1 MKHTTVPLKGTLTVS
16 TPFSKLDSHV
26 AKVETFKFRD
36 ARIESWES
44 RVEDRES
51 RNAEF
56 WNIHE
61 LRFVQE
67 SAIHLSKKDN
77 NHVTQFSVVVHVHS
91 MYRWALFVTLI
102 IGVMDRKED
111 LTGIETSRV
120 KTKQTWIP
128 HLCWNFVIWNT
139 NCFCLYRN
147 QRGKWE
153 DSNKHRTTVETW
165 SIWYIQTWKSWFA
178 CFKGLLNFFFLIH
191 IHNVH
196 EMTPFIHQDAIK
208 KSLNIRK
215 WKRTDWKLPTGQRMH
230 FLSSVTTIWSP
241 SV

>member
-1 MKHTTVPLKGTLTVS
+1 MKHTTEPLKGKLTVS

-61 LRFVQE
+61 LRFVRE

-91 MYRWALFVTLI
+91 
-102 IGVMDRKED
+102 K
-111 LTGIETSRV
+111 
-120 KTKQTWIP
+120 
-128 HLCWNFVIWNT
+128 
-139 NCFCLYRN
+139 
-147 QRGKWE
+147 
-153 DSNKHRTTVETW
+153 
-165 SIWYIQTWKSWFA
+165 
-178 CFKGLLNFFFLIH
+178 
-191 IHNVH
+191 
-196 EMTPFIHQDAIK
+196 
-208 KSLNIRK
+208 
-215 WKRTDWKLPTGQRMH
+215 
-230 FLSSVTTIWSP
+230 
-241 SV
+241 